1 MLFEKK
7 KVTPDDEKATL
18 HTEQMIDRSGT
29 QAAPVSA
36 EEEDAFENPFEGKES
51 VEIRYNLRAE
61 EVKKGLLLLQKK
73 QIYKRNIIYT
83 AILAVIF
90 VLYLITVIRNP
101 GYGLGMIMLALS
113 AAVIVVI
120 WMMAWRYRSSQ
131 AKAVSQVKEDFNM
144 TVYENGILVHQENGD
159 FTAQFT
165 DPHFQVRELDD
176 IFLLDL
182 NRQRVYILPKRCMD
196 EQQITTLRRFFEN
209 NLVTDE
215 TKK

>member
-1 MLFEKK
+1 M
-7 KVTPDDEKATL
+7 
-18 HTEQMIDRSGT
+18 
-29 QAAPVSA
+29 
-36 EEEDAFENPFEGKES
+36 
-51 VEIRYNLRAE
+51 
-61 EVKKGLLLLQKK
+61 QKK

-144 TVYENGILVHQENGD
+144 TVYENGIPRPSGKTVISPPSLPTRIFRCVNWMISSCSISTVSV
-159 FTAQFT
+159 FIS
-165 DPHFQVRELDD
+165 FQSAAWMNSRS
-176 IFLLDL
+176 
-182 NRQRVYILPKRCMD
+182 
-196 EQQITTLRRFFEN
+196 RRSGGFFEN